1 MHKLIY
7 IQTDVETAKYFLG
20 PATATSEVHSW
31 LVKTTLD
38 VSLGNPHSMYVLYH
52 KPLYSCIP
60 WSVSHF
66 PISKNCCLE
75 VMEFAYKY

>member
-1 MHKLIY
+1 MWKLQSNLRTSY
-7 IQTDVETAKYFLG
+7 QRSVQPDGKNYFG
-20 PATATSEVHSW
+20 C
-31 LVKTTLD
+31 TLRE
-38 VSLGNPHSMYVLYH
+38 PHSMYVLYH